1 MPSVVFTEVS
11 TLLVYPENACLSCSN
26 RLTDVRQ
33 STYEVKHAP
42 AAIKSTSCR
51 PTNRIDAF
59 ESIASFNMFWN
70 LPLPRFIM
78 VLLSTASFCWAY
90 NTQLYFNQYYPE
102 TDLGFWM
109 LLCSV
114 VGGLFGIASG
124 GLISDIIV
132 SRHGKWKEAIFLRKL
147 LAKWTWQNVHECALQ
162 VLQVKNQLIVII
174 VCHCVFIYF

>member
-1 MPSVVFTEVS
+1 
-11 TLLVYPENACLSCSN
+11 
-26 RLTDVRQ
+26 
-33 STYEVKHAP
+33 
-42 AAIKSTSCR
+42 
-51 PTNRIDAF
+51 
-59 ESIASFNMFWN
+59 
-70 LPLPRFIM
+70 M

-147 LAKWTWQNVHECALQ
+147 LAK
-162 VLQVKNQLIVII
+162 
-174 VCHCVFIYF
+174 